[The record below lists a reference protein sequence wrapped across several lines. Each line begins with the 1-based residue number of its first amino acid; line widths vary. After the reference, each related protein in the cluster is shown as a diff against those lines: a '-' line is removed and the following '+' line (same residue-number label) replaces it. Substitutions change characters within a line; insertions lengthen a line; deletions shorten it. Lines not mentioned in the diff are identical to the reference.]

1 MWDCFTDADIQEE
14 VDTFMFAGYDTTAT
28 AVLFTL
34 YNLAI
39 YPDIQRRCQNKIDH
53 IFKEDSRF
61 ADSNDLAKMTFLE
74 ACIKESLR

>member
-1 MWDCFTDADIQEE
+1 MWDCFTGADIQEE

-34 YNLAI
+34 HNLAI

-74 ACIKESLR
+74 ACI